1 MFNEFILLRIYIV
14 QHNTS
19 IIFDISHLT
28 SILFHFQMQKLL
40 ADFKS
45 FVANIV
51 INQTRFF
58 EIVDDLLVINYWKN
72 SKNSN

>member
-1 MFNEFILLRIYIV
+1 
-14 QHNTS
+14 
-19 IIFDISHLT
+19 
-28 SILFHFQMQKLL
+28 MQQLL

-58 EIVDDLLVINYWKN
+58 EIVDDLLVINY
-72 SKNSN
+72 